1 MRQEIQDDFGTY
13 AVKTTNRL
21 KIEEAKAIYLNLFD
35 NGEKQDACQYKLVLS
50 LVMSDGSY
58 EDYICPILNFF
69 EPLRWLRS
77 VPEQI
82 RDEPFYRQIQKVLK
96 DVKKSGAKFDK
107 EPSAGFFRQKRTKTK
122 QKNEKIISIPNA
134 IGSMF
139 IEKDD
144 LPFVA
149 IRFVDF
155 TWAGSLEE
163 NENQNGPKYTACLKS
178 TEYAPEFNDDFNEY
192 F

>member
-21 KIEEAKAIYLNLFD
+21 QIENATAIYLNLFD

-50 LVMSDGSY
+50 LVMSDGKY

-77 VPEQI
+77 VPEQV
-82 RDEPFYRQIQKVLK
+82 RDEPFYRQIQKILK
-96 DVKKSGAKFDK
+96 DIKKSDSKFDK
-107 EPSAGFFRQKRTKTK
+107 EPSAGFFRKKKTK
-122 QKNEKIISIPNA
+122 QRQKNEKIISIPNA
-134 IGSMF
+134 IGAMF

-155 TWAGSLEE
+155 AWAGSLEE
-163 NENQNGPKYTACLKS
+163 NQNDKGPKYTACLKS
-178 TEYAPEFNDDFNEY
+178 TEYAPEFDDDFNEY

>member
-1 MRQEIQDDFGTY
+1 MRQEIQDEFGTY

-21 KIEEAKAIYLNLFD
+21 PIEEAKSIYLNLFD

-50 LVMSDGSY
+50 LVMSDGKY
-58 EDYICPILNFF
+58 NDYICPILNHF

-77 VPEQI
+77 VPSGV
-82 RDEPFYRQIQKVLK
+82 RDEPFYRQIQQLMK
-96 DVKKSGAKFDK
+96 DAKKSGAQFDK
-107 EPSAGFFRQKRTKTK
+107 EPSAGFFRQKRTKLK

-134 IGSMF
+134 IGCMF
-139 IEKDD
+139 IEKGD
-144 LPFVA
+144 LPLVA

-155 TWAGSLEE
+155 AWAGALEE
-163 NENQNGPKYTACLKS
+163 NMSDNGPAFTACLKS
-178 TEYAPEFNDDFNEY
+178 TEYAPEFSDDFSEY